1 MKIKN
6 MRNYLNKLYKMKIEL
21 KMKLNRN
28 KSMDKKR

>member
-6 MRNYLNKLYKMKIEL
+6 MRNYLNKLYKMKIKL
-21 KMKLNRN
+21 KMKLKKN

>member
-6 MRNYLNKLYKMKIEL
+6 MRNYLNKLYKMKIES

>member
-6 MRNYLNKLYKMKIEL
+6 MKNYLNKLYKMKIEL

-28 KSMDKKR
+28 KTMDKKR